1 MLVDESGDRGGKARY
16 YLLALVIHDQA
27 DSISDI
33 VARYE
38 ESLRRSDLP
47 NIPFH
52 SEPLLNGHGPYR
64 GMSLEQRKKMLYSFN
79 EFARRLPIEYT
90 GLNRH
95 QYDLS
100 VGLFDTA
107 LSAEDYARMK
117 LQDSLLNPDGTTRDR
132 DNAMVVTSEI
142 VDARG
147 GSESDKPKKHVK
159 ILNLGGSREA
169 AASPQEAKPRAGAP
183 LKRDWSTTPW
193 PTRAL
198 SSSMPRGKNGCLW
211 VVGGAELDARMD
223 GLVNQGARFEFSLR
237 GSKATG
243 DRSAWWLK
251 GCPEMTDPEWSEF
264 PVVAQEKL
272 DALEPGDTVFHEAFG
287 YGKAVDVDREHGTIG
302 VIIGVDKK
310 GKSKRYKY
318 LFPNVL
324 EQGLLTI

>member
-1 MLVDESGDRGGKARY
+1 MARDLSILVDESGDRGGKARY

-27 DSISDI
+27 DSISNI

-38 ESLRRSDLP
+38 ESLRRFDLP

-64 GMSLEQRKKMLYSFN
+64 GMSLEQRKKMLYSLN
-79 EFARRLPIEYT
+79 EFARRLPIKYT

-95 QYDLS
+95 QYDS
-100 VGLFDTA
+100 TVGLFDTA

-169 AASPQEAKPRAGAP
+169 AASPQEGSREPAP
-183 LKRDWSTTPW
+183 P
-193 PTRAL
+193 
-198 SSSMPRGKNGCLW
+198 
-211 VVGGAELDARMD
+211 
-223 GLVNQGARFEFSLR
+223 
-237 GSKATG
+237 
-243 DRSAWWLK
+243 
-251 GCPEMTDPEWSEF
+251 
-264 PVVAQEKL
+264 
-272 DALEPGDTVFHEAFG
+272 
-287 YGKAVDVDREHGTIG
+287 
-302 VIIGVDKK
+302 
-310 GKSKRYKY
+310 
-318 LFPNVL
+318 
-324 EQGLLTI
+324 